1 VRAVRYGGFGEHP
14 RIEEVPAPQPA
25 ADDVV
30 VEVECCQLGGDV
42 LKIMAGNG
50 PVRGAEQFAFPHTPG
65 YRAAGVVA
73 EVGAEVSKFSAGD
86 RVVINGFVNCG
97 RCKFCRRGL
106 DNLCIASGMLGIDS
120 GWPGGQAEMVKAPEW
135 AVFALPDGI
144 AFDRATLLPNAA
156 LLVHAYDRA
165 GTAPGFTTAIYG
177 CGLVGSGAV
186 GVAKALGAS
195 SIVAID
201 REPAA
206 IEFAQRCGATA
217 VVNSAERDPVE
228 AIRELTDGEG
238 VDVVVEIV
246 GVQETV
252 QQAILSTRPRGVAL
266 LIGALQGLTLE
277 FPDYYAE
284 VIQREIDIKPCFGKT
299 QAAFAKAVELAGD
312 GALDL
317 SPYALKSHPL
327 AEFEAAVSEAQDPSN
342 QALHLISLQ
351 A

>member
-1 VRAVRYGGFGEHP
+1 MTYSGFGAEP
-14 RIEEVPAPQPA
+14 RIEDVPPPQPNA
-25 ADDVV
+25 PDVV
-30 VEVECCQLGGDV
+30 VRVECCQLGGDV

-50 PVRGAEQFAFPHTPG
+50 PVRDADRFIFPHTPG
-65 YRAAGVVA
+65 YRAAGVVETVGD
-73 EVGAEVSKFSAGD
+73 EVTKFAPGD

-97 RCKFCRRGL
+97 ECEYCRRGL
-106 DNLCIASGMLGIDS
+106 DNLCVASGMLGIDS
-120 GWPGGQAEMVKAPEW
+120 GWPGGQAELVKAPQW

-156 LLVHAYDRA
+156 LLVHAYGRA
-165 GTAPGFTTAIYG
+165 GTTPGFTTAIYG

-195 SIVAID
+195 RIVAID

-206 IEFAQRCGATA
+206 IDFAGRCGATDL
-217 VVNSAERDPVE
+217 VDSTEQDPVE
-228 AIRELTDGEG
+228 VIRELTDGEG
-238 VDVVVEIV
+238 VDVAVEIV
-246 GVQETV
+246 GIQATV

-277 FPDYYAE
+277 FPDYYSE

-317 SPYALKSHPL
+317 SPYPLTSHPL
-327 AEFEAAVSEAQDPSN
+327 AEFDEAVREAKDPSN
-342 QALHLISLQ
+342 QALHLTLMQ